1 LKEERDEKR
10 AALEEKLALISD
22 VEESDHEM
30 KEGEDDESEDE

>member
-1 LKEERDEKR
+1 
-10 AALEEKLALISD
+10 LALISD